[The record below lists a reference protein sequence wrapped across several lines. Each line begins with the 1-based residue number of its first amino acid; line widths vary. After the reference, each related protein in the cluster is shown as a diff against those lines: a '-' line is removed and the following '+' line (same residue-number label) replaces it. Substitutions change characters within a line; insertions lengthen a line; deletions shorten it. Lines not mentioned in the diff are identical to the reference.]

1 MTVTQ
6 VQGQT
11 VKIERGEKVE
21 GQKCLVIGKVQ
32 LHQEL
37 IKSTTK
43 HRILGRS
50 SVVLMFS
57 KYQ

>member
-6 VQGQT
+6 AQGQT
-11 VKIERGEKVE
+11 VKKERGGKVE
-21 GQKCLVIGKVQ
+21 GQRYLVIGKVQ

-37 IKSTTK
+37 IKRAIK

-50 SVVLMFS
+50 SVVHMF
-57 KYQ
+57 K